1 MDTFELKKE
10 QLKLATKVVLQDGFT
25 KLKTLGG
32 AQCIAVGDALLASV
46 VICEFPSFKILEN
59 QTYLLHNPLPYKPG
73 YLAYREMPA
82 LIEAYNQLEQ
92 EPDVLLVR
100 GNGILHPRRLGM
112 ASHLGLALNKS
123 TIGVTE
129 KLLMGKVEQGKVTFN
144 GEILGFEI
152 TTKEH
157 ANPVYA
163 SPGHLVTLGS
173 VLNIVS
179 KTIIFPHKMPEPL
192 HLARK
197 MAKKTQ

>member
-1 MDTFELKKE
+1 MDLLELKRE
-10 QLKLATKVVLQDGFT
+10 QLKLSSKIVLQDSFSDIRT
-25 KLKTLGG
+25 IGG
-32 AQCIAVGDALLASV
+32 ATCLQMGEKLVASV
-46 VICEFPSFKILEN
+46 VVCEFPSLKMKEPKTAVL
-59 QTYLLHNPLPYKPG
+59 TNPLPYKTG

-179 KTIIFPHKMPEPL
+179 KTIIFPH
-192 HLARK
+192 
-197 MAKKTQ
+197 TI